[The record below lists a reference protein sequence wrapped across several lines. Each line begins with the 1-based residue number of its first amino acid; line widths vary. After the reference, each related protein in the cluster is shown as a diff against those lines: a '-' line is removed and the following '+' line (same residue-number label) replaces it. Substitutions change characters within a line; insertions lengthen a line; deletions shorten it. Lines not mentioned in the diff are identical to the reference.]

1 MKVRFVFAQV
11 RIKLSCFFLCILY
24 MYNHLSGEDV
34 FSLWYRRLAK
44 HSSSPRIGFE
54 FMRFWLLVQMLYHW
68 ATKDSWELRR
78 LNQVHVTNILYTALR
93 TIGLVSHSAS
103 EVTQSGWFCVHWLR
117 PYYDRPLCF
126 LFEVRQSRS
135 LSHSHSR
142 LEQIARFSRLTRLS
156 NFERASEHPEATTT
170 RVKNFW
176 AHFGANRSQVLLQ
189 FLEWT
194 IIIKRLV
201 PKAVFFVAKEGE
213 AQKCF
218 LFLGSQ

>member
-1 MKVRFVFAQV
+1 
-11 RIKLSCFFLCILY
+11 
-24 MYNHLSGEDV
+24 MYNHRSGEDV
-34 FSLWYRRLAK
+34 FGLWYRRLVK

-93 TIGLVSHSAS
+93 TIGLVSHTAS

-126 LFEVRQSRS
+126 RFEVGQSRS

-142 LEQIARFSRLTRLS
+142 LEQIACFSCLTRPP
-156 NFERASEHPEATTT
+156 NFERDSQHPEATTM

-176 AHFGANRSQVLLQ
+176 AHFGTNCSQVSLQ
-189 FLEWT
+189 LNE
-194 IIIKRLV
+194 RLSLSV
-201 PKAVFFVAKEGE
+201 
-213 AQKCF
+213 
-218 LFLGSQ
+218 

>member
-1 MKVRFVFAQV
+1 MKVRFFFAQV
-11 RIKLSCFFLCILY
+11 QIKASYFFVCILY

-34 FSLWYRRLAK
+34 FSQWYRRLVK
-44 HSSSPRIGFE
+44 HSSTPRIGVE

-93 TIGLVSHSAS
+93 TIGLVSHTAS

-126 LFEVRQSRS
+126 KVWSWAVKELES
-135 LSHSHSR
+135 LS
-142 LEQIARFSRLTRLS
+142 LTLGANRTLLTFDPPS
-156 NFERASEHPEATTT
+156 KLRTCFTTPWSYTT
-170 RVKNFW
+170 RVKNFL
-176 AHFGANRSQVLLQ
+176 AHFGANRSQVSLQ

-201 PKAVFFVAKEGE
+201 PKAVFF
-213 AQKCF
+213 F
-218 LFLGSQ
+218 RR